1 MASYETV
8 QVCLEIVFVLR
19 NSALN
24 FTEKMVE
31 VLKMR
36 ELVVMILL
44 SVLPVRRSLRD
55 SSVKTFSS
63 PGSFIHSYSS

>member
-8 QVCLEIVFVLR
+8 QVCLEIGFVLR
-19 NSALN
+19 NSALD
-24 FTEKMVE
+24 FTEKMGE

-55 SSVKTFSS
+55 SSVKTFSN
-63 PGSFIHSYSS
+63 PGSSIHSYSS